1 MYCGHCSPCSAGIN
15 IADVTKFLNLC
26 LARKTVPET
35 VREHY
40 KVLSAHAGDC
50 VECGL
55 CQERCPFGV
64 KIVENMRK
72 AAEVFGC

>member
-1 MYCGHCSPCSAGIN
+1 M
-15 IADVTKFLNLC
+15 TKFLNLC
-26 LARKTVPET
+26 LAQKTVPET

-64 KIVENMRK
+64 KITERMEL
-72 AAEVFGC
+72 AAKLFA